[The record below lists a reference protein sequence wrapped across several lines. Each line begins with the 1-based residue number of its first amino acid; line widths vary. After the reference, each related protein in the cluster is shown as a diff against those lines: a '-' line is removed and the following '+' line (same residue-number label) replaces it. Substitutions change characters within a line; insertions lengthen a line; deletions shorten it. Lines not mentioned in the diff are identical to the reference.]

1 MSRNEISHEAAIL
14 GLGLLYLHYK
24 NSPAAIGHPHSKEEV
39 CWKVFCRAADGQ
51 AVPLVMLNASP
62 DTWQQE
68 PVKLRADVA
77 ALIQLHS
84 KTMGRPTTCSD
95 TIVSNAHHAA
105 WVLCQ
110 PGGQYAFVLLSPGD
124 GGMIGPESVSFQP
137 VFSVDSRVGR
147 SSLAALE
154 LIFPQVATAAA
165 EAVHFG

>member
-39 CWKVFCRAADGQ
+39 CWKVFCRAADGH

-68 PVKLRADVA
+68 PVKLHADVA

-84 KTMGRPTTCSD
+84 KTMGQPTTCSD

-110 PGGQYAFVLLSPGD
+110 PFAQFAFVLISPGD
-124 GGMIGPESVSFQP
+124 GGLIGPDSVSFQP
-137 VFSVDSRVGR
+137 VFTIDPLVNP
-147 SSLAALE
+147 SSLRALE
-154 LIFPQVATAAA
+154 LIFPNVAT
-165 EAVHFG
+165 EAVESIRFG